1 MMTPQSKLDSLTRR
15 ERQIVDVLYRLGRAT
30 VGQVLAR
37 LAHKPNYS
45 TVRAQLTLLER
56 KGYVR
61 HEEQGLRY
69 VYTPVVPRGAARRA
83 ALRRV
88 VETFFDGSVEK
99 VVTALLD
106 GGVTEL
112 SPAEYDRLARLVA
125 QHRKERSS

>member
-1 MMTPQSKLDSLTRR
+1 MATRRKLDSFTRR
-15 ERQIVDVLYRLGRAT
+15 ERQILDVLYRLGRAS
-30 VGQVLAR
+30 VGQVLAH

-45 TVRAQLTLLER
+45 TVRTQLTLLER

-61 HEEQGLRY
+61 HEEEGLRY
-69 VYTPVVPRGAARRA
+69 VYTPVVPRGVARRA

-106 GGVTEL
+106 GGVTDL

-125 QHRKERSS
+125 RHRKERSS